1 MSHWILGTEV
11 VRFDGREKATGA
23 LKYMGDIQME
33 NMCHLK
39 LVHPPVA
46 HAVIKNVN
54 TEKAEAMEGVVAVV
68 TAKDIPGDNCHGL
81 VYKDQPV
88 IADDRVRYLGDS
100 VAVVVAETEEIAE
113 KAVGLVEIDYEALP
127 VYATAKEALAP
138 DAYVIQERY
147 PGNCI
152 FETTY
157 DKGDLEEGFE
167 KAVYIAEHTYST
179 PYQSHSYLETE
190 AGAARPL
197 PDGGVEVWFPSQNG
211 SRVRRDLMP
220 ILALPEEKIRVHSH
234 PLGGGFGG
242 KDDLLLQGILCICA
256 MKTGRP
262 VTITLSREESF
273 LLAPKRVPM
282 EFRMRTGIDMEGR
295 IVAHDVDI
303 LGTSGAYCSYAAG
316 IVFFALENAACV
328 YRVPNYR
335 VHASMAVT
343 NNAFCSAMRGFG
355 NNQINF
361 AIENQMDILAE
372 ESGIDPIQLR
382 LINTVGKG
390 ERFVYGQTISPA
402 LYALEALKK
411 VENSDFWK
419 NREAW
424 KKDVP
429 HPWIRRG
436 VGVAVCQH
444 GCGIGS
450 VALDDFSKATVVLQR
465 DGRLQVRTG
474 NEDMGQGSITTLAMI
489 AAEGMGMPLSN
500 IDILCGDTEFCPDS
514 GPITASRTTYITGRA
529 ILSAEAMLKE
539 RIAEKMKI
547 SVDELNLE
555 NESFNEK
562 SYTEIA
568 ACMTEEERTCT
579 AKESFTLP
587 PEWNTYSFG
596 VHFMTSQVAQAAG
609 VEVDTLT
616 GQTRV
621 VEFVTA
627 PSAGPVIN
635 KLGYE
640 GQCDGGVVM
649 GQGYATTERYV
660 SGADG
665 RPVTKN
671 FQTYLL
677 PTMADM
683 PHITIL
689 PVEDE
694 VPCGPYG
701 ARGIGEP
708 ATVPVASCITNA
720 ICDAVGFRLYDMPF
734 DQEKVLMA
742 LRDHEDGGKEA

>member
-1 MSHWILGTEV
+1 MAFKILGSEV
-11 VRFDGREKATGA
+11 NRLDGREKATGE
-23 LKYMGDIQME
+23 LKYMGDIQLE

-46 HAVIKNVN
+46 HAVIKGLDVS
-54 TEKAEAMEGVVAVV
+54 KAEKLEGVVAVV
-68 TAKDIPGDNCHGL
+68 TADDIPGDNCHGL

-88 IADDRVRYLGDS
+88 ICSDRVRYMGDS
-100 VAVVVAETEEIAE
+100 VAVIAAETPDIAE
-113 KAVGLVEIDYEALP
+113 KAAELIEIDYDPLP
-127 VYATAKEALAP
+127 VYSTAKEALAP
-138 DAYVIQERY
+138 GAYVIQDNY

-157 DKGDLEEGFE
+157 DKGDLEEGFD
-167 KAVYIAEHTYST
+167 KASFIADHTYSA

-197 PDGGVEVWFPSQNG
+197 PGGGVEVWCPSQNG
-211 SRVRRDLMP
+211 SRVLRDLVT
-220 ILALPEEKIRVHSH
+220 ILNLPKEKIRVHSH
-234 PLGGGFGG
+234 PLGGAFGG
-242 KDDLLLQGILCICA
+242 KDDLLLQGILCVSA
-256 MKTGRP
+256 LKTGRP
-262 VTITLSREESF
+262 VTLTLSREESF

-282 EFRMRTGIDMEGR
+282 EFHMRTGIDRDGH
-295 IVAHDVDI
+295 IVAHEVDI

-372 ESGIDPIQLR
+372 ESGIDPLTLR

-402 LYALEALKK
+402 LYAVETLKRI
-411 VENSDFWK
+411 EDCDFWK
-419 NREAW
+419 NREEW
-424 KKDVP
+424 KKASP
-429 HPWIRRG
+429 KPWIRRG

-444 GCGIGS
+444 GNGIGS
-450 VALDDFSKATVVLQR
+450 VVLDDFSEATVILQK

-500 IDILCGDTEFCPDS
+500 IDILCGDTAFCPDS

-539 RIAEKMKI
+539 KI
-547 SVDELNLE
+547 SEKLRVVPEDLNLE
-555 NESFNEK
+555 NESINGIP
-562 SYTEIA
+562 YAGIA
-568 ACMTEEERTCT
+568 AMLSDEERMFT

-596 VHFMTSQVAQAAG
+596 VHYMTSQITQAAG

-640 GQCDGGVVM
+640 GQCEGGAVM

-683 PHITIL
+683 PHVTIL
-689 PVEDE
+689 PVEDKI
-694 VPCGPYG
+694 PCGPYG

-708 ATVPVASCITNA
+708 STVPSASCITNA
-720 ICDAVGFRLYDMPF
+720 ICDALGFRLYDMPF
-734 DQEKVLMA
+734 DQEKVLLA
-742 LRDHEDGGKEA
+742 IRDHEKAGKEA